1 MQSNLAE
8 PLVGRNLNAARMA
21 YDKGGEQAATLS
33 RDAHSIAVN
42 GMAVEQHEQ
51 SGSQLKGI
59 VFGGLDGILTS
70 FAIIAGSVGANLSPV
85 AMLALGVS
93 NVLADALSMGAGEF
107 LSSRSY
113 NAYVTKERER
123 EEWELQNYPAG
134 EIAEMVELFVARGM
148 SREDAE
154 LVIQRMAKY
163 KDFFVDLMMT
173 EELSL
178 PVPSDTGAMDAFKD
192 GFTMFCAF
200 AFFGMLPLV
209 GFVLAGIFYPE
220 VTSEGLFM
228 IACGV
233 TSFCL
238 LGLGAFKAQF
248 HDKQYLRSGIE
259 TLLLGGACAAVAYFV
274 GQSVSQFTSTH
285 ALFAVPSTDV
295 ALLATEV
302 EVGPR

>member
-8 PLVGRNLNAARMA
+8 PLVGRDLNAARLA
-21 YDKGGEQAATLS
+21 YEQGGEQAADMS
-33 RDAHSIAVN
+33 RAAHRIAVN
-42 GMAVEQHEQ
+42 GMAVEEHEQ

-113 NAYVTKERER
+113 NAYVLKERER

-134 EIAEMVELFVARGM
+134 EIEEMIELFVARGM

-173 EELSL
+173 EELAL

-192 GFTMFCAF
+192 GITMFCAF

-209 GFVLAGIFYPE
+209 GFVVAGIVYPS
-220 VTSEGLFM
+220 VSSEGLFA
-228 IACGV
+228 IACCV
-233 TSFCL
+233 TAVCL
-238 LGLGAFKAQF
+238 LGLGAFKAKF
-248 HDKQYLRSGIE
+248 HDKQYVRSGIE
-259 TLLLGGACAAVAYFV
+259 TLLLGGACASVAYFV
-274 GQSVSQFTSTH
+274 GQAVAQFTESK
-285 ALFAVPSTDV
+285 ALFAVPPTDATLLV
-295 ALLATEV
+295 AEA
-302 EVGPR
+302 GPR

>member
-8 PLVGRNLNAARMA
+8 PLVTRDLGAARIA
-21 YDKGGEQAATLS
+21 YDKGGEEAAALS
-33 RDAHSIAVN
+33 RDAHTIAVN

-123 EEWELQNYPAG
+123 EAWELQNYPAG

-154 LVIQRMAKY
+154 VVIQRMAKY

-200 AFFGMLPLV
+200 AFFGMLPLI

-233 TSFCL
+233 TSVCL
-238 LGLGAFKAQF
+238 LALGAFKAQF
-248 HDKQYLRSGIE
+248 HDKQYLRSGLE

-274 GQSVSQFTSTH
+274 GQAVAGFTSTH
-285 ALFAVPSTDV
+285 ALFAVPSM
-295 ALLATEV
+295 V
-302 EVGPR
+302 EMGPR